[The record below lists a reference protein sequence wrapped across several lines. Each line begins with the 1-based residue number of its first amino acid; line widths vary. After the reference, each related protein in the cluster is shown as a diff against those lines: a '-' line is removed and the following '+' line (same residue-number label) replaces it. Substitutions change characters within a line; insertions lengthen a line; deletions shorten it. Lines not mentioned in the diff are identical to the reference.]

1 MQTWLRKTE
10 QMSLGFS
17 SFHSSHTPS
26 VSSKSVFFLLHK
38 TFSNQTLNMSKN
50 HKEFIIQIV
59 SFKSI
64 GDLTPPRP
72 HPGFIHRFICCS
84 VSIGAE
90 QSHDCFPS
98 KHHHDYDHS
107 WYDTEIFHI
116 YHRHS
121 FLAAFH
127 VSGSSRTKTTTADL
141 SYIVRDRNSSFNP
154 NRNKKQTWSTLGAA
168 VVQWNGRPDK
178 VRDETFGQFN
188 KEQSNFI
195 GIFFWLY
202 FFNNCTLALDIN
214 LRCPLIL
221 DRFYQPDTSTIM
233 FKFFLR

>member
-1 MQTWLRKTE
+1 
-10 QMSLGFS
+10 MSLGLS

-90 QSHDCFPS
+90 QSHDCFLPNITMTTTTPDMTLRS
-98 KHHHDYDHS
+98 SIFITDTVSWLRFTCLDLRGRRRPRLTCLTSYVTETAALIRTETRNKHG
-107 WYDTEIFHI
+107 
-116 YHRHS
+116 RHS
-121 FLAAFH
+121 EQLWF
-127 VSGSSRTKTTTADL
+127 SGTVDL
-141 SYIVRDRNSSFNP
+141 TRSEMKRSVNLIRN
-154 NRNKKQTWSTLGAA
+154 
-168 VVQWNGRPDK
+168 
-178 VRDETFGQFN
+178 
-188 KEQSNFI
+188 
-195 GIFFWLY
+195 
-202 FFNNCTLALDIN
+202 N
-214 LRCPLIL
+214 L
-221 DRFYQPDTSTIM
+221 TS
-233 FKFFLR
+233 

>member
-1 MQTWLRKTE
+1 
-10 QMSLGFS
+10 
-17 SFHSSHTPS
+17 
-26 VSSKSVFFLLHK
+26 
-38 TFSNQTLNMSKN
+38 MSKN

-72 HPGFIHRFICCS
+72 HPGFIYRFICCS
-84 VSIGAE
+84 VSIRAE

-127 VSGSSRTKTTTADL
+127 VSGSSRTKTTTL
-141 SYIVRDRNSSFNP
+141 TCLTSYGTFVTETAALIWTET
-154 NRNKKQTWSTLGAA
+154 RNKH
-168 VVQWNGRPDK
+168 GRHS
-178 VRDETFGQFN
+178 
-188 KEQSNFI
+188 EQLWFSGTVDLTRSEMKRSVNLI
-195 GIFFWLY
+195 R
-202 FFNNCTLALDIN
+202 NNL
-214 LRCPLIL
+214 
-221 DRFYQPDTSTIM
+221 TS
-233 FKFFLR
+233 